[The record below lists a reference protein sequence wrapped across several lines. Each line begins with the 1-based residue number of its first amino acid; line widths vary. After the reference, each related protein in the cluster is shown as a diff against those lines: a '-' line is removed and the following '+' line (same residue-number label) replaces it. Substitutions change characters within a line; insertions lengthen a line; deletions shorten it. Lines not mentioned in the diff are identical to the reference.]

1 MTVAASN
8 PDASVPVFVPERPDA
23 RLRREAEGAART
35 GYIARVTPLRNTGG
49 HRPPRVIHRRKG
61 LPHRLTSRSPAVA
74 HTATIGLRAAGRTY
88 AKDSFRLRLRFAGAL
103 VLLVLPLVGGAW
115 AFGNYAAANERSQ
128 TDTRLD
134 ASLRATASE
143 YARVIDDA
151 QVQAM
156 QLATSHR
163 LQRALETRDHRE
175 LERLRKEN
183 PNAQLLVGKRA
194 GAAAAPGV
202 VQRSIDVFA
211 GDRVVGS
218 VVVKVALDNAVL
230 AQIARE
236 AGLPG
241 QQEIAVAERGG
252 RVVAASRPLS
262 GVLALAGTPARTVQ
276 VGGSAYRAVS
286 APLAPAT
293 RIGILA
299 PNDAVDDA
307 AATIRGR
314 ILLIGILALGIVML
328 LAYALA
334 PALARARVAEQQ
346 RAIAERVLAHVAD
359 GVFLVDPQGIVQF
372 WNRAAETLTGVTA
385 DQALGGSAE
394 QAIPGWEAAAPQIPV
409 GDAHELNGNA
419 ASATVPLETDAG
431 ELWMAA
437 SGVRFADGTVYTF
450 RDITEDERLDQAKT
464 DFVAT
469 VSHELRTPL
478 ASVYG
483 AALTLRE
490 RFSTLDVHQRNQLLQ
505 LLAEQAKRLS
515 SIIDELLLAS
525 SLAGRL
531 DSRRFPMDHDSFDAD
546 VVARAVVQAAQV
558 HAPSGIEIELST
570 PPWLPDAT
578 GDSDKVGQVLA
589 NLVENA
595 VKYSPAGGRID
606 VVLTHDGD
614 RIRFVVRDQGLGI
627 PLDEQERIFKKF
639 YRLDPNLTRGIGG
652 TGLGLYISHELVR
665 RMGGEI
671 SVSSTPGHGSTFSF
685 DLPITSTPDRIA
697 EPVGSA

>member
-1 MTVAASN
+1 M
-8 PDASVPVFVPERPDA
+8 
-23 RLRREAEGAART
+23 
-35 GYIARVTPLRNTGG
+35 
-49 HRPPRVIHRRKG
+49 
-61 LPHRLTSRSPAVA
+61 
-74 HTATIGLRAAGRTY
+74 
-88 AKDSFRLRLRFAGAL
+88 
-103 VLLVLPLVGGAW
+103 LLVLPLVGGAW

-128 TDTRLD
+128 TDTRLE
-134 ASLRATASE
+134 ASLRAAASE

-151 QVQAM
+151 EVQAM

-163 LQRALETRDHRE
+163 LQRALETRNHQK
-175 LERLRKEN
+175 LQQLRKEH

-202 VQRSIDVFA
+202 VQRSIDVVA
-211 GDRVVGS
+211 GDRAVGS
-218 VVVKVALDNAVL
+218 VVVKVALDHAVL
-230 AQIARE
+230 VQIARK

-252 RVVAASRPLS
+252 RVVAASKPLS
-262 GVLALAGTPARTVQ
+262 GVLALAGSGARTVQ

-299 PNDAVDDA
+299 PNAAVDDA

-314 ILLIGILALGIVML
+314 ILLIGILALGFVML

-346 RAIAERVLAHVAD
+346 RAIAGRVLAHVAD
-359 GVFLVDPQGIVQF
+359 GVFLLDPQGIVQF
-372 WNRAAETLTGVTA
+372 WNRAAETITGVTA

-505 LLAEQAKRLS
+505 LLAEQANRLS
-515 SIIDELLLAS
+515 SIIDELLLGS

-531 DSRRFPMDHDSFDAD
+531 DSRRFPMDHDNFDAD
-546 VVARAVVQAAQV
+546 EVARAVVQAAQV

-606 VVLTHDGD
+606 VVLTHDGE
-614 RIRFVVRDQGLGI
+614 RVRFVVRDQGLGI

-685 DLPITSTPDRIA
+685 DLPIASTPDRVA
-697 EPVGSA
+697 EPVGLA